1 MVAKAKKIIKK
12 PLVKILGS
20 RKRAT
25 ARVWLYRGK
34 GDTLVNDQK
43 VKAYFSREVDW
54 VKLKEPFIFT
64 KTEGK
69 FYATVKVA
77 GGGLAGQLGAVIHGL
92 SRALAKVEEKKYRP
106 ILKKAGLL
114 TRDSREKERRKPGR
128 AGKARAKRQSPK
140 R

>member
-1 MVAKAKKIIKK
+1 VVKKSTKK
-12 PLVKILGS
+12 PLIKVLGS

-34 GDTLVNDQK
+34 GDILINDQK
-43 VKAYFSREVDW
+43 VKAYFPGEINEI
-54 VKLKEPFIFT
+54 KLNVPFVLT
-64 KTEGK
+64 ETEGK
-69 FYATVKVA
+69 FYATIKVS
-77 GGGLAGQLGAVIHGL
+77 GGGPAGQLGAAVHGL
-92 SRALAKVEEKKYRP
+92 SRALAEVEEKKYRP

-114 TRDSREKERRKPGR
+114 TRDSREKERRKPGQ

>member
-1 MVAKAKKIIKK
+1 MVKKSTKK
-12 PLVKILGS
+12 PLVKGLGS

-25 ARVWLYRGK
+25 ARVWLYKGK
-34 GDTLVNDQK
+34 GDTLANGRK
-43 VKAYFSREVDW
+43 IEAYFPRKVDQ
-54 VKLKEPFIFT
+54 VRLKEPFVLT

-69 FYATVKVA
+69 FYATIKVA

-92 SRALAKVEEKKYRP
+92 SRALAEVQKKKYRP

-114 TRDSREKERRKPGR
+114 TRNYREKERRIPGR

>member
-1 MVAKAKKIIKK
+1 MVKKSTKK
-12 PLVKILGS
+12 PLVKALGS

-34 GDTLVNDQK
+34 GNTLVNDQK
-43 VKAYFSREVDW
+43 VEAYFPGKVDKI
-54 VKLKEPFIFT
+54 KLKEPFVLT
-64 KTEGK
+64 KTEEK
-69 FYATVKVA
+69 FHATIKVA
-77 GGGLAGQLGAVIHGL
+77 GGGPAGQLGAVIHGL
-92 SRALAKVEEKKYRP
+92 SRALAKVQEEKYRP

-114 TRDSREKERRKPGR
+114 TRDSREKERRKPGL

>member
-1 MVAKAKKIIKK
+1 MVKKSTKK
-12 PLVKILGS
+12 PLIKVLGS

-25 ARVWLYRGK
+25 ARVWLYKGK
-34 GDTLVNDQK
+34 GDILINDQK
-43 VKAYFSREVDW
+43 VKAYFPGEINEI
-54 VKLKEPFIFT
+54 KLKVPFVLTET
-64 KTEGK
+64 KGK
-69 FYATVKVA
+69 FYATIKVS
-77 GGGLAGQLGAVIHGL
+77 GGGPAGQLGAAVHGL
-92 SRALAKVEEKKYRP
+92 SRALAEVEEKKYRP

>member
-1 MVAKAKKIIKK
+1 MV
-12 PLVKILGS
+12 LGS

-34 GDTLVNDQK
+34 GDTIVNDQK
-43 VKAYFSREVDW
+43 LKAYFPGETNRI
-54 VKLKEPFIFT
+54 KLKGPFVLT
-64 KTEGK
+64 ETEGK
-69 FYATVKVA
+69 FYATIKVA
-77 GGGLAGQLGAVIHGL
+77 GGGPVGQLGAVIHGL
-92 SRALAKVEEKKYRP
+92 SRALAEVEEKKYRP

>member
-1 MVAKAKKIIKK
+1 MVKKSTKK
-12 PLVKILGS
+12 PLIKVLGS

-34 GDTLVNDQK
+34 GDILINDQK
-43 VKAYFSREVDW
+43 VKAYFPGEINEI
-54 VKLKEPFIFT
+54 KLKVPFVLT
-64 KTEGK
+64 ETEGK
-69 FYATVKVA
+69 FYATIKVS
-77 GGGLAGQLGAVIHGL
+77 GGGPAGQLGAAVHGL
-92 SRALAKVEEKKYRP
+92 SRALAEVEEKKYRP

-114 TRDSREKERRKPGR
+114 TRDSREKERRKPGQ

>member
-1 MVAKAKKIIKK
+1 V
-12 PLVKILGS
+12 LGS

-25 ARVWLYRGK
+25 ARVWFYKGK
-34 GDTLVNDQK
+34 GDILVNDQK
-43 VKAYFSREVDW
+43 AKTYFSGEVDW
-54 VKLKEPFIFT
+54 VKLKEPFVLT

-69 FYATVKVA
+69 FYAIIKVA
-77 GGGLAGQLGAVIHGL
+77 GGGPAGQLGAVIHGL
-92 SRALAKVEEKKYRP
+92 SRALAEVEEKKYRP
-106 ILKKAGLL
+106 ILKKVGLL

>member
-1 MVAKAKKIIKK
+1 MGKKSTKK
-12 PLVKILGS
+12 PLIKVLGS

-34 GDTLVNDQK
+34 GDILVNDRK
-43 VKAYFSREVDW
+43 LEAYFPGKVDR
-54 VKLKEPFIFT
+54 VKLKEPFMLT
-64 KTEGK
+64 KAEGK
-69 FYATVKVA
+69 FYATIKVA

-92 SRALAKVEEKKYRP
+92 SRALAKVQEKKYRP

>member
-1 MVAKAKKIIKK
+1 MVKKSTKK
-12 PLVKILGS
+12 PLIKVLGS

-34 GDTLVNDQK
+34 GDIIINDQK
-43 VKAYFSREVDW
+43 VKAYFPGEINEI
-54 VKLKEPFIFT
+54 KLKVPFVLT
-64 KTEGK
+64 ETEGK
-69 FYATVKVA
+69 FYATIKVS
-77 GGGLAGQLGAVIHGL
+77 GGGPAGQLGAAVHGL
-92 SRALAKVEEKKYRP
+92 SRALAEVEEKKYRP

>member
-1 MVAKAKKIIKK
+1 MVKKSTKK
-12 PLVKILGS
+12 PLIKVLGS

-25 ARVWLYRGK
+25 ARVWLYKGK
-34 GDTLVNDQK
+34 GDILINDQK
-43 VKAYFSREVDW
+43 VKAYFPGEINEI
-54 VKLKEPFIFT
+54 KLKVPFVLT
-64 KTEGK
+64 ETEGK
-69 FYATVKVA
+69 FYATIKVS
-77 GGGLAGQLGAVIHGL
+77 GGGPAGQLGAAVHGL
-92 SRALAKVEEKKYRP
+92 SRALAEVEEKKYRP

>member
-1 MVAKAKKIIKK
+1 VVVKKSTKK
-12 PLVKILGS
+12 PLIKVLGS

-25 ARVWLYRGK
+25 ARVWLYRGN
-34 GDTLVNDQK
+34 GDILVNDQK
-43 VKAYFSREVDW
+43 LEAYFPGKVDRF
-54 VKLKEPFIFT
+54 KLKEPFMLT

-69 FYATVKVA
+69 FYATIKVA